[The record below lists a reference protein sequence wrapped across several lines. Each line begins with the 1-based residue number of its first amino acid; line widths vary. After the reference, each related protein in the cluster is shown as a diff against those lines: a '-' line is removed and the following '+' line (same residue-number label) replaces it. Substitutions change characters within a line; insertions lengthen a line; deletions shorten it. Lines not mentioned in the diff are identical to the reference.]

1 MSDWLMR
8 VIKAEASRLIELA
21 ADDDELRA
29 DLRALAEAI
38 LAATESQS
46 NADEVVAPGPDT
58 RDGAQTQAQ
67 QATDEPL
74 RELTLG
80 QSGPPK
86 RDPRSDSP
94 TMFQPK
100 AARDDLIHLENRC
113 RRKSEAAHWAAERLR
128 RAREGNYCVIEN
140 APEEPEMAAWGGG
153 LVDSFFWSEA
163 TNNAPS
169 VDFALIDNVGG
180 CFEAVAE
187 ALALVRAMLDEHPG
201 KPKGLERS
209 LPLVAEAQS
218 GLRAAFQRLG
228 AAADLDQL
236 EIFEWLKVAAA
247 RHHVYIKRFMRA
259 DEVADP
265 AGWYGLLARI
275 ESAAAAGKHS
285 RLPESQVERIQNC
298 LKHVQGGAAND
309 NDWLALINVVDLIVG
324 EGVPPSNREI
334 RELLLPVIDELPER
348 NDYPAGFRLV
358 LREIDRFLATR
369 SAPART
375 SIAHE
380 PSVEV
385 QEAARLLGGK
395 SIVLIG
401 GNRRRE
407 AQESLRRALGLKD
420 LVWIETKEHQAIDAF
435 EPLIARADVA
445 LVLLAIRWSSH
456 AFGDVKQICDLHAK
470 LLVRLPGG
478 YNPNQVAAQ
487 VLSQS
492 SAQLSSDLGAA
503 AAHARVPTRSASG
516 T

>member
-1 MSDWLMR
+1 MR
-8 VIKAEASRLIELA
+8 VIKAEADRLIELA
-21 ADDDELRA
+21 AGDDELRA
-29 DLRALAEAI
+29 NLRALAETI
-38 LAATESQS
+38 LAATESRS
-46 NADEVVAPGPDT
+46 NADDGGAPGADALD
-58 RDGAQTQAQ
+58 RGQTEAYP
-67 QATDEPL
+67 ATDEPL
-74 RELTLG
+74 HELTLG
-80 QSGPPK
+80 RSGPPK
-86 RDPRSDSP
+86 RDSRADSP
-94 TMFQPK
+94 EMIQPK
-100 AARDDLIHLENRC
+100 TVPDDVIQLENRC

-128 RAREGNYCVIEN
+128 RAREGNDCVTEH
-140 APEEPEMAAWGGG
+140 APDDPEMDAWGSG

-163 TNNAPS
+163 TNNAPT
-169 VDFALIDNVGG
+169 VDFALIDSVGG
-180 CFEAVAE
+180 CFEAVTE

-201 KPKGLERS
+201 RPKGLERS

-218 GLRAAFQRLG
+218 GLRGAFQRLG
-228 AAADLDQL
+228 AAADPDQL
-236 EIFEWLKVAAA
+236 EIFEWLKMTAA

-265 AGWYGLLARI
+265 AGWYDLLARI
-275 ESAAAAGKHS
+275 EAVAASGKHS
-285 RLPESQVERIQNC
+285 RLPESQAEQIQNC
-298 LKHVQGGAAND
+298 LKHVQGKTAND
-309 NDWLALINVVDLIVG
+309 NDWLALINVVDVIVG

-334 RELLLPVIDELPER
+334 RELLLPVIDDLPER
-348 NDYPAGFRLV
+348 TDYPARFRLV
-358 LREIDRFLATR
+358 LREIDRFLAIR

-375 SIAHE
+375 SLAHE

-420 LVWIETKEHQAIDAF
+420 LVWIETKEHQAVDSF

-456 AFGDVKQICDLHAK
+456 AFGDVKQICDRHAK

-487 VLSQS
+487 ILLQS
-492 SAQLSSDLGAA
+492 SAQLSINPGA
-503 AAHARVPTRSASG
+503 P
-516 T
+516 